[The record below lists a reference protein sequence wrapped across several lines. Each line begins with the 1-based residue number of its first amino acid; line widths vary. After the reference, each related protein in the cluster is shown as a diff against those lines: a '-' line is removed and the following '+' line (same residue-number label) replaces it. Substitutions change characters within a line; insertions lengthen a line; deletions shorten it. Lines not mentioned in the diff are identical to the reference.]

1 MTGANFDGD
10 IDADG
15 LDVGGF
21 LLMRSNDVGRRTRF
35 KGISM
40 HSAKIGGGVD
50 LQGAV
55 ATDRVHMI
63 FGRIG
68 GSLDIRG
75 TTFAELNLSAASIAG
90 DLRLGKLDDK
100 FDERI
105 PMLWLTEQ
113 AKPGTLILRNTA
125 IANLS
130 DTGSAW
136 PEKGFL
142 DLDGFR
148 FARLG
153 GLAGGMHARKM
164 DEWDEWIRRDMNYSP
179 TPYEQLT
186 AALVAAGNRDAAEEM
201 RYLGRVRQHESE
213 KNWGSWISSGFLR
226 YVAGF
231 GIGNYTFVV
240 LIWVVGI
247 TALGGQYLWRCVPRA
262 SRHGRIWCLGATL
275 NRLLPVIEINKEFT
289 EFFNDPRRE
298 KLTHRESF
306 AFSLIGIVGWV
317 LGAILIAAVSGLTA
331 KA

>member
-1 MTGANFDGD
+1 
-10 IDADG
+10 
-15 LDVGGF
+15 
-21 LLMRSNDVGRRTRF
+21 
-35 KGISM
+35 
-40 HSAKIGGGVD
+40 
-50 LQGAV
+50 
-55 ATDRVHMI
+55 
-63 FGRIG
+63 
-68 GSLDIRG
+68 
-75 TTFAELNLSAASIAG
+75 
-90 DLRLGKLDDK
+90 
-100 FDERI
+100 
-105 PMLWLTEQ
+105 MLWLTEQ
-113 AKPGTLILRNTA
+113 AQPGILILRNATV
-125 IANLS
+125 ANLS
-130 DTGSAW
+130 DTMSAW

-231 GIGNYTFVV
+231 GIVNYTFVV